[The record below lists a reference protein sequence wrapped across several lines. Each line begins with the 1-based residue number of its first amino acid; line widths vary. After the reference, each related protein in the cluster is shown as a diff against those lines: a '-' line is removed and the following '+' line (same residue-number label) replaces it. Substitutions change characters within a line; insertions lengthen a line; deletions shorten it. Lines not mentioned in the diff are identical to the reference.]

1 MLLVSRIIE
10 LIICSGL
17 NNIDLG
23 LIGDESL
30 TYLAKILESPHKIQR
45 LSFGEGY
52 YRLIQIRLT
61 HGRKAK
67 MLSSMWSADVNKAN
81 KYSQ

>member
-1 MLLVSRIIE
+1 MHGLKLGKHGANRIIE

-45 LSFGEGY
+45 LSFGE
-52 YRLIQIRLT
+52 
-61 HGRKAK
+61 
-67 MLSSMWSADVNKAN
+67 D
-81 KYSQ
+81 